1 VENGTLRTVWIRV
14 SVALWGPLTAHSGGG
29 VNLVNYQVFTASF

>member
-1 VENGTLRTVWIRV
+1 VENGAFRTVWIRV
-14 SVALWGPLTAHSGGG
+14 YVALWGSLTAHSGGG